1 MTSTARRL
9 VLLIAMTM
17 GLSLAIAP
25 AVAAHD
31 TSDLP
36 TRIEL
41 PAGFMPEGIESWG
54 KWLYAGSLAN
64 GSIYRANAKTGEGQI
79 LVPGETGKVAVGLHI
94 DRRGRLWV
102 AGGPTGQV
110 RVYDARNGNLLQT
123 YTFGPG
129 PFFLNDLD
137 ITRNR
142 VVVTDS
148 MNARVGVIPL
158 GRHGRLPD
166 PSKAFFLPL
175 GGDYV
180 QQPGFNANGI
190 VARGPWLVIVQ
201 SSTGFLFKVHP
212 ITGVARKID
221 TGGYLVSNGDGLEL
235 RGRNTLYAVRNQNN
249 LVAVLRLSQGLTRAR
264 LVGEIT
270 EREPGALSVPTT
282 ATITLRAL
290 WVVNARFGIAT
301 QEYWITRLPLRP

>member
-31 TSDLP
+31 TSALP

-41 PAGFMPEGIESWG
+41 PAGFSPEGIESWG
-54 KWLYAGSLAN
+54 KWLYAGSLAD
-64 GSIYRANAKTGEGQI
+64 GSIYRANARTGEGQI
-79 LVPGETGKVAVGLHI
+79 LVPGQAGKVAVGLHI

-110 RVYDARNGNLLQT
+110 RVYDARNGNPLET
-123 YTFGPG
+123 YAFGAG
-129 PFFLNDLD
+129 PLFFNDLD

-201 SSTGFLFKVHP
+201 SSTGFMFKVHP

-221 TGGYLVSNGDGLEL
+221 AGGYLVSNGDGLEL
-235 RGRNTLYAVRNQNN
+235 RGNNTLYAVRNQNN

-264 LVGEIT
+264 LIGEIT
-270 EREPGALSVPTT
+270 EQEPGSLSVPTT
-282 ATITLRAL
+282 ATVTLRAL

-301 QEYWITRLPLRP
+301 DEYWITRLPLRP

>member
-9 VLLIAMTM
+9 GLIIAMAM

-31 TSDLP
+31 TSALP

-41 PAGFMPEGIESWG
+41 PAGFSPEGIESWG
-54 KWLYAGSLAN
+54 KWLYAGSLAD
-64 GSIYRANAKTGEGQI
+64 GSIYRANARTGEGQI
-79 LVPGETGKVAVGLHI
+79 LVPGEAGKVAVGLHI

-123 YTFGPG
+123 YAFASG
-129 PFFLNDLD
+129 PFFFNDLD

-166 PSKAFFLPL
+166 PSKVSFLPL

-180 QQPGFNANGI
+180 QQPGFNANGV

-212 ITGVARKID
+212 VTGVARRID

-235 RGRNTLYAVRNQNN
+235 RGNNTLYAVRNQNN

-264 LVGEIT
+264 LIGEIT
-270 EREPGALSVPTT
+270 EHEPGSLSVPTT
-282 ATITLRAL
+282 ATVTLRAL

-301 QEYWITRLPLRP
+301 DEYWITRLPLRP

>member
-9 VLLIAMTM
+9 VLLIAMMM
-17 GLSLAIAP
+17 GVSLAIAP

-31 TSDLP
+31 TSSLP
-36 TRIEL
+36 LRIDL
-41 PAGFMPEGIESWG
+41 PAGFRPEGIESWG
-54 KWLYAGSLAN
+54 KWLYAGSLAD
-64 GSIYRANAKTGEGQI
+64 GAIYRANAKTGEGQI
-79 LVPGETGKVAVGLHI
+79 LVPGEAGKVAVGLHI

-110 RVYDARNGNLLQT
+110 RVYDARNGTLLRT
-123 YTFGPG
+123 YTFAPG
-129 PFFLNDLD
+129 PVFFNDLD

-148 MNARVGVIPL
+148 MNARMGVIPL

-175 GGDYV
+175 RGDYAQV
-180 QQPGFNANGI
+180 PGFNANGI

-201 SSTGFLFKVHP
+201 SATGFLFKVHP

-235 RGRNTLYAVRNQNN
+235 RGVNTLYAVRNQNN

-264 LVGEIT
+264 LIGEIT
-270 EREPGALSVPTT
+270 EPAPGLLSVPTT

-290 WVVNARFGIAT
+290 WVVNARFGIT
-301 QEYWITRLPLRP
+301 TDEYWITRLPLRR

>member
-64 GSIYRANAKTGEGQI
+64 GSIYRANAKTGVGQI

-166 PSKAFFLPL
+166 PSRAFFLPL

-201 SSTGFLFKVHP
+201 SSTGLLFKVHP

-235 RGRNTLYAVRNQNN
+235 RGANTLYGVRNQDK

-270 EREPGALSVPTT
+270 EQEPGSLSVPTT

>member
-31 TSDLP
+31 TSALP

-41 PAGFMPEGIESWG
+41 PAGFSPEGIESWG
-54 KWLYAGSLAN
+54 KWLYAGSLAD
-64 GSIYRANAKTGEGQI
+64 GSIYRANARTGEGQI
-79 LVPGETGKVAVGLHI
+79 IVPGQAGQVAVGLHI

-123 YTFGPG
+123 YAFGAG
-129 PFFLNDLD
+129 PLFFNDLD

-201 SSTGFLFKVHP
+201 SSTGFMFKVHP

-221 TGGYLVSNGDGLEL
+221 AGGYLVSNGDGLEL
-235 RGRNTLYAVRNQNN
+235 RGNNTLYAVRNQNN

-264 LVGEIT
+264 LIGEIT
-270 EREPGALSVPTT
+270 EQEPGSLSVPTT
-282 ATITLRAL
+282 ATVTLRAL

-301 QEYWITRLPLRP
+301 DEYWITRLPLRP